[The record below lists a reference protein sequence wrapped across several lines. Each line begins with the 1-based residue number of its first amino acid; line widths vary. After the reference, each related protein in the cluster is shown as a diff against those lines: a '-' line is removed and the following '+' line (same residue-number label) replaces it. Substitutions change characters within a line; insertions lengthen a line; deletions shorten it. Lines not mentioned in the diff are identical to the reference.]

1 MKSLIQQTPQREMK
15 KREDQNVMNWL
26 NNFNKKDQTERQ
38 MQELKEE
45 K

>member
-1 MKSLIQQTPQREMK
+1 MK

>member
-15 KREDQNVMNWL
+15 KKEDQNVMNWL